1 MDCMDLR
8 TVNQIKM
15 TFESH
20 FLILNFSD
28 VRVRSTMN
36 FNLGKCYT
44 VRPASELVKED
55 YRDLG
60 YSIELNHSLV
70 DREKPAMM
78 PPGWHVFIHEVD
90 ERFTGAF

>member
-1 MDCMDLR
+1 
-8 TVNQIKM
+8 
-15 TFESH
+15 
-20 FLILNFSD
+20 
-28 VRVRSTMN
+28 MN

-55 YRDLG
+55 YREYLG

-70 DREKPAMM
+70 DIAGPAMF